1 MWEGEQVVSHAE
13 LCMCDCRPEAASG
26 LNRSS
31 YSTRLPFYCEH
42 QLSWRFIDFTAKRTN
57 IHSDYNIMSLIVY
70 MFYTLSKDPN
80 KLVFNVLCSFLVST
94 LPRLTL
100 GLAKFLVR
108 TFCSNWTLVILNER
122 QLNKPGFA
130 LMHCSSYF

>member
-1 MWEGEQVVSHAE
+1 MWER
-13 LCMCDCRPEAASG
+13 RPEAASG

-70 MFYTLSKDPN
+70 MFYILSNDQNTLV
-80 KLVFNVLCSFLVST
+80 LNVLCSFLVRT
-94 LPRLTL
+94 LSGLTL

-108 TFCSNWTLVILNER
+108 TLCSNWTLVILNER
-122 QLNKPGFA
+122 
-130 LMHCSSYF
+130 